1 MRTRV
6 VVLGLC
12 ATSVVPAAA
21 QSHRVG
27 DFLTPG
33 IILQVERQL
42 EHTRDEDGR
51 PLPGWYPQPWVPPI
65 RITVT
70 EPAEVRLQQVNSNL
84 DRIFLPKLSF
94 KDTPVADVV
103 KELRAAMPPIPPKL
117 EVNRLRPDEIAPV
130 QDENVNVALKLSPGF
145 DGPRT
150 LTLEIEPTTARKALE
165 QVAGALGV
173 KLIVEPF
180 GVSLTDQ

>member
-1 MRTRV
+1 MGTRV

-12 ATSVVPAAA
+12 ATSPFPLAA

-33 IILQVERQL
+33 IMLQVERQL

-51 PLPGWYPQPWVPPI
+51 PLPGWYPQPWAPPI

-70 EPAEVRLQQVNSNL
+70 EPEEVRIQQVNRNL
-84 DRIFLPKLSF
+84 DRIFLPKMSF
-94 KDTPVADVV
+94 KEVPIADVV
-103 KELRAAMPPIPPKL
+103 KELRVAIPPVPPKL
-117 EVNRLRPDEIAPV
+117 EVNRLNLGGLAPV
-130 QDENVNVALKLSPGF
+130 QDENVNIVLKLSTGF
-145 DGPRT
+145 NGPRT
-150 LTLEIEPTTARKALE
+150 LTLEIEPTTARKVLE

-173 KLIVEPF
+173 KLIIEPF